1 MCLQRESG
9 PNTMKIGGECL
20 AAVKYSQ
27 PHQTGSLR
35 VAVLYGSIKS

>member
-1 MCLQRESG
+1 
-9 PNTMKIGGECL
+9 MKIGGECL